1 MDSWRIALLGDGG
14 VGKTALAVQFTLN
27 CFIETYD
34 PTIEDAYRKQLLV
47 DERMCLVEVIDTAGQ
62 EEYATLRDQ
71 WIREGQGFVL
81 VYSIAS
87 RVSFERIEIF
97 RQSIDRIK
105 RQTPVFLLVGNKS
118 DKATEREVSY
128 EEGAQLAQK
137 YECNF
142 FETSAKTSLNVD
154 GLFTDIVRTL
164 RFKPSRTDQPVSPQ
178 TSATVKKPKKNR
190 CVIV

>member
-1 MDSWRIALLGDGG
+1 MDSWRVALLGDGG

-47 DERMCLVEVIDTAGQ
+47 DDRMCLVEVIDTAGQ

-71 WIREGQGFVL
+71 WIREGQGFLL

-97 RQSIDRIK
+97 RQSIHRIK
-105 RQTPVFLLVGNKS
+105 RGKPVFLLVGNKV

-128 EEGAQLAQK
+128 DEGCKLA
-137 YECNF
+137 ERFGCEF
-142 FETSAKTSLNVD
+142 METSAKTSQNVEN
-154 GLFTDIVRTL
+154 LFSQIVRTL
-164 RFKPSRTDQPVSPQ
+164 RYRTPGADQFVSPLNPA
-178 TSATVKKPKKNR
+178 SARKQKHKR

>member
-1 MDSWRIALLGDGG
+1 MDSWRVALLGDGG

-47 DERMCLVEVIDTAGQ
+47 DDKMCFVEVIDTAGQ

-87 RVSFERIEIF
+87 RLSFERIDIF
-97 RQSIDRIK
+97 RQSMNRIK
-105 RQTPVFLLVGNKS
+105 RGQPVFLLVGNKS

-128 EEGAQLAQK
+128 DEGSRLA
-137 YECNF
+137 ERFGCDF
-142 FETSAKTSLNVD
+142 METSAKTSQNVEN
-154 GLFTDIVRTL
+154 LFTHIVRTL
-164 RFKPSRTDQPVSPQ
+164 RQKTLGTDAVHPSSS
-178 TSATVKKPKKNR
+178 SAKGKKKR
-190 CVIV
+190 CVIA

>member
-1 MDSWRIALLGDGG
+1 MDSWRVALLGDGG

-47 DERMCLVEVIDTAGQ
+47 DDKMCFVEVIDTAGQ

-97 RQSIDRIK
+97 RQSMNRIK
-105 RQTPVFLLVGNKS
+105 RGQPVFLLVGNKS

-128 EEGAQLAQK
+128 DEGSRLA
-137 YECNF
+137 ERFGCDF
-142 FETSAKTSLNVD
+142 METSAKTSQNVEN
-154 GLFTDIVRTL
+154 LFTHIVRTL
-164 RFKPSRTDQPVSPQ
+164 RYKTPGSDPMQPSTPNASGKG
-178 TSATVKKPKKNR
+178 KKKR

>member
-1 MDSWRIALLGDGG
+1 MDSWRVALLGDGG

-47 DERMCLVEVIDTAGQ
+47 DDKMCFVEVIDTAGQ

-97 RQSIDRIK
+97 RQSMNRIK
-105 RQTPVFLLVGNKS
+105 RGQPVFLLVGNKS

-128 EEGAQLAQK
+128 DEGSRLA
-137 YECNF
+137 ERFGCDF
-142 FETSAKTSLNVD
+142 METSAKTSQNVEN
-154 GLFTDIVRTL
+154 LFTHIVRTL
-164 RFKPSRTDQPVSPQ
+164 RYKTPGSDPTQPSTPN
-178 TSATVKKPKKNR
+178 TSGKSKKKR